1 MFDSHGESRQSQTI
15 ETQTTE
21 SNMFRYVTI
30 RLNEPESV
38 KAAEK
43 RKAMLES
50 EGWTLIH
57 TSTGENDALLSYSDN
72 PKLVDAVSESA

>member
-1 MFDSHGESRQSQTI
+1 
-15 ETQTTE
+15 
-21 SNMFRYVTI
+21 MFRYVTI

-57 TSTGENDALLSYSDN
+57 TSQGENDALLSYSDN
-72 PKLVDAVSESA
+72 PKLVDRVNESA

>member
-1 MFDSHGESRQSQTI
+1 
-15 ETQTTE
+15 
-21 SNMFRYVTI
+21 MFRYVTI
-30 RLNEPESV
+30 RWNDDESV

-57 TSTGENDALLSYSDN
+57 TASNENDALLSYSDN
-72 PKLVDAVSESA
+72 PKLVDRVNESA